1 MLARNIKLLTWFN
14 FFVDFRFYF
23 PIAILY
29 FAKITGSYALG
40 MSIFGFT
47 QLAQALFEIPTG
59 VFSDYIGR
67 KKTVIF
73 GAFFSILAVFFYALG
88 FSYWI
93 LIIGAVLEGV
103 SRSFYSGNNDAFLHE
118 SLSEERKEDEYHTYY
133 GKLSSMFQIAAGF
146 AVFLGGI
153 IAFYSFSLTF
163 WLSVIPQVFCLMI
176 AFNLVEP
183 KVISKQTSN
192 IYNHLKESLILFI
205 KNPKLRLLSF
215 SDIYSF
221 GLGEAGYQFRSA
233 FINRVWPVWA
243 IGIPQVLSSFGA
255 AIGFFHAGRVIRK
268 YGGVK
273 VLLLTNIYDKIIG
286 IISLTFVS
294 VFSPLLMTTT
304 SFNFGLS
311 TTAKSSLMQKEFT
324 DSQRATMSSLNSL
337 AGSLFFTVSAYFIGF
352 VADKFNPA
360 QALLVITIF
369 SLLNVWVYWKL
380 FKHK

>member
-233 FINRVWPVWA
+233 FINMVWPVWA

-255 AIGFFHAGRVIRK
+255 AIGFFHAGKIIKK

-273 VLLLTNIYDKIIG
+273 VLLLTSIYDKVIG

-337 AGSLFFTVSAYFIGF
+337 AGSLFFAFVAYLIGF